1 MNKGILIVIILAI
14 VLVVGG
20 FMVLKN
26 SMVPKNSGNEGSGN
40 TPTPSPTTHA
50 APTPTPTEMRSPSPS
65 PSPSPAPTTRAG
77 ASPSPTPKASVKE
90 FTITGENFRFSLS
103 EMKVRKGDT
112 VRVTF
117 KSTSGFHNWTI
128 DEFHA
133 ATKQLTAGEQETVK
147 FVADKAGVFEYYCS
161 VGTHRQMGMKGTL
174 IVE

>member
-1 MNKGILIVIILAI
+1 MNKGILIVVILAA

-20 FMVLKN
+20 FVVLRN
-26 SMVPKNSGNEGSGN
+26 GSGGN
-40 TPTPSPTTHA
+40 AGNPGNSPTPTPSPTSTPMPTETQA
-50 APTPTPTEMRSPSPS
+50 PSPTPSPTPTPTPRAGQS
-65 PSPSPAPTTRAG
+65 PSPSPAG
-77 ASPSPTPKASVKE
+77 SVKE
-90 FTITGENFRFSLS
+90 FTVTGENFRFSLG

-117 KSTSGFHNWTI
+117 KSTAGFHDWTI

-133 ATKQLTAGEQETVK
+133 ATKQLTAGGQETVS
-147 FVADKAGVFEYYCS
+147 FVADRAGRFEYYCS